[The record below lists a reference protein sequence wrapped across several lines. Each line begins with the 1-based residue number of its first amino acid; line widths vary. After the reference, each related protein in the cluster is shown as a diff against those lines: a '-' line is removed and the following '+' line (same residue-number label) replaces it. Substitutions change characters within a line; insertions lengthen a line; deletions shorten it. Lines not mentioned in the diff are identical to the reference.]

1 MIFDGHSDIFSDVR
15 YKREAGERQVLKNR
29 HLERLQ
35 KGGIGGGCFVIW
47 ADTFNGLDPK
57 EEMNA
62 ILRHMQDEMA
72 EAEDFVLVHNTAE
85 IEAAEKA
92 GKISVLLGLE
102 GLAGIGEEIDRI
114 HELYDMGCRHAMLT
128 WNEENALATGVKGS
142 PDRGVTALGKQAI
155 RLIQEKKMILDVS
168 HLNEKSFWDVIKAT
182 DAPILASHSNAKAL
196 AAAARNLTDEQ
207 LLAIRDTRGL
217 VGLNAFGDFISEVQ
231 AEQDVDHLVQH
242 ASYIADK
249 IGVEHLGFGF
259 DFFEFLNTDFMGS
272 YSEQEDSRLKGMED
286 CSKVPVMIEKMR
298 KAGFTEKDLEL
309 IGHKNWMNLIGKIM
323 G

>member
-15 YKREAGERQVLKNR
+15 YKREAGETQVLKNR

-47 ADTFNGLDPK
+47 VDTFNGEDPQKELD
-57 EEMNA
+57 A
-62 ILRHMQDEMA
+62 IIKNMKDEMA
-72 EAEDFVLVHNTAE
+72 ETEDFVLVHNTAE
-85 IEAAEKA
+85 IEAARKA
-92 GKISVLLGLE
+92 GKICVLLGLE
-102 GLAGIGEEIDRI
+102 GLAGIGEDIDRI
-114 HELYDMGCRHAMLT
+114 HELYDIGCRHAMLT
-128 WNEENALATGVKGS
+128 WNEENALATGVKGT
-142 PDRGVTALGKQAI
+142 PDRGVTELGKKAI
-155 RLIQEKKMILDVS
+155 KIIQDKKMILDVS
-168 HLNEKSFWDVIKAT
+168 HLNEKSFWDVMEAT
-182 DAPILASHSNAKAL
+182 TAPILASHSNAKAL
-196 AAAARNLTDEQ
+196 AGAARNLTDAQ
-207 LLAIRDTRGL
+207 LLAIRDAKGL

-231 AEQDVDHLVQH
+231 AEQDVDHLVKH

-259 DFFEFLNTDFMGS
+259 DFFEFLNADFMGS
-272 YSEQEDSRLKGMED
+272 YSDQDDSRLKGMED

-309 IGHKNWMNLIGKIM
+309 ISHKNWLNLIGNIM